1 MFTGIIRG
9 VGQIVEQAD
18 VQGDRRV
25 TIQAD
30 DAALPGLVEGASVAV
45 NGVCLTVIDPR
56 PDRFSADVS
65 LETLSVTT
73 FGDLAVGSKV
83 NYEPALRMGEAL
95 DGHLLTGH
103 IDGIGQVSTLRESA
117 RSVVIEI
124 RIPADLARYVA
135 RKGAIAVDGVSL
147 TVNTV
152 GENLFEVN
160 IIPHTQEKTIISTYR
175 VGTAVNIEV
184 DVVARYVE
192 RLTIGAEP
200 SAGISLETL
209 QEHGYTNK
217 N

>member
-1 MFTGIIRG
+1 VFTGIIRG
-9 VGQIVEQAD
+9 VGQIVEQAE

-30 DAALPGLVEGASVAV
+30 DTALPVLVEGASVAV

-56 PDRFSADVS
+56 SGRFSADVS
-65 LETLSVTT
+65 IETLSVTT
-73 FGDLAVGSKV
+73 FADLGVGSGV
-83 NYEPALRMGEAL
+83 NYEPALRMGDAL

-103 IDGIGQVSTLRESA
+103 IDGIGRVSAIRESA
-117 RSVVIEI
+117 RSIVIEI

-135 RKGAIAVDGVSL
+135 RKGAISVDGVSL

-152 GENLFEVN
+152 GENVFEVN

-192 RLTIGAEP
+192 RLTIGGDT
-200 SAGISLETL
+200 SASISLETL